1 MCEHNI
7 GDIYT
12 LLILTITDISI
23 KEMSSFN
30 TWYKYLQLFK
40 NIHNIP
46 HLLTLNT
53 SDTLLAKLRH
63 WVTIPLPTN
72 PALPA
77 IIINAISR

>member
-1 MCEHNI
+1 MCEHNN

-40 NIHNIP
+40 IIHNIP
-46 HLLTLNT
+46 HLLTLNA
-53 SDTLLAKLRH
+53 SDTLLAKLRY
-63 WVTIPLPTN
+63 WMAIPLPTN
-72 PALPA
+72 PTLPA